1 VLPTNFWGK
10 LALLDSPTLMARAAL
25 LALGLVSSL
34 LHQPAGVAQPIP
46 GRAGT
51 LINQGQI
58 NPPKIN
64 SLTQP
69 QVNSLS
75 VEEARAAA
83 NRILEAVQTGD
94 PNLRYSQFSDQLKAI
109 SSPAMVAETMR
120 RQPKLQSWTL
130 LSVRGGLRTTTVE
143 ASLQTSAG
151 TRDLFMV
158 LNGKGELDGYHLDL
172 TDEKATTVAADFVKA
187 LSGGH
192 FITARSFLSLPLQ
205 RELTPATLQ
214 TKWQQLQRYTGNF
227 VRVGK
232 VAAAEYNEDSQL
244 VLVNTEFNRISD
256 TLFVVLNRS
265 NEIIS
270 VDFPQDP
277 IQPRPAASPV
287 R

>member
-1 VLPTNFWGK
+1 MLVMLRASSWGK
-10 LALLDSPTLMARAAL
+10 LAPPDVPSLMARAAL

-34 LHQPAGVAQPIP
+34 GLGLHQPPASVAQPGP
-46 GRAGT
+46 GST
-51 LINQGQI
+51 LQ
-58 NPPKIN
+58 PDSS
-64 SLTQP
+64 SLP
-69 QVNSLS
+69 QANNLS
-75 VEEARAAA
+75 VEQARAAA
-83 NRILEAVQTGD
+83 NRILEAIKTGD

-120 RQPKLQSWTL
+120 RQPKLLSWTL

-143 ASLQTSAG
+143 ASLETSAG

-158 LNGKGELDGYHLDL
+158 LNDQGQLDGYHLDL
-172 TDEKATTVAADFVKA
+172 TDAKSTTVATDFVKA

-214 TKWQQLQRYTGNF
+214 AKWQQLQRYTGNF
-227 VRVGK
+227 IRVGK
-232 VAAAEYNEDSQL
+232 VVAAEHNEDSQL
-244 VLVNTEFNRISD
+244 VLVNTEFNRITD

-277 IQPRPAASPV
+277 IRPRPAAGPV

>member
-1 VLPTNFWGK
+1 
-10 LALLDSPTLMARAAL
+10 MARSAL
-25 LALGLVSSL
+25 LALGLLSSL
-34 LHQPAGVAQPIP
+34 GLSQPAASLAQTPQLQTP
-46 GRAGT
+46 
-51 LINQGQI
+51 
-58 NPPKIN
+58 
-64 SLTQP
+64 QP
-69 QVNSLS
+69 QTPQLQTPKLLAPKRKSRDLQTPATSLS
-75 VEEARAAA
+75 VEQARAAA
-83 NRILEAVQTGD
+83 NRILEAIQTGD

-120 RQPKLQSWTL
+120 RQPKLLSWTL

-158 LNGKGELDGYHLDL
+158 LNDQGQLDGYHLDL
-172 TDEKATTVAADFVKA
+172 TDAKSTTVAADFVKA

-214 TKWQQLQRYTGNF
+214 AKWQQLQRYTGNF
-227 VRVGK
+227 IRVGK
-232 VAAAEYNEDSQL
+232 VVAAEHNDDSQL
-244 VLVNTEFNRISD
+244 VLVNTEFNRITD

-277 IQPRPAASPV
+277 IRPRAVSGPV

>member
-1 VLPTNFWGK
+1 MLQTGSWGK
-10 LALLDSPTLMARAAL
+10 LAPLDSPTLMARAAL

-34 LHQPAGVAQPIP
+34 SLGLSHLPASVAQTSPDGEAI
-46 GRAGT
+46 
-51 LINQGQI
+51 Q
-58 NPPKIN
+58 PKTSN
-64 SLTQP
+64 LP
-69 QVNSLS
+69 QSNNLS

-83 NRILEAVQTGD
+83 NRILEAIKTGD

-120 RQPKLQSWTL
+120 HQPKLLSWTL

-158 LNGKGELDGYHLDL
+158 LNDMGQLDGYHLDL
-172 TDEKATTVAADFVKA
+172 TDAKATTVAGDFVKA

-227 VRVGK
+227 IRVGK
-232 VAAAEYNEDSQL
+232 VVAAEHNDDGQL
-244 VLVNTEFNRISD
+244 VLVNTEFNRITD

-277 IQPRPAASPV
+277 IRPRAVSGPV

>member
-1 VLPTNFWGK
+1 MPQTVLWGK
-10 LALLDSPTLMARAAL
+10 LAPSDSRTLMARTAL

-34 LHQPAGVAQPIP
+34 ALGLGHQPASLAQTSIAAPPIRLAES
-46 GRAGT
+46 GAV
-51 LINQGQI
+51 
-58 NPPKIN
+58 
-64 SLTQP
+64 QP
-69 QVNSLS
+69 ASLS
-75 VEEARAAA
+75 VAEARAAA
-83 NRILEAVQTGD
+83 NRILDAVKSGD
-94 PNLRYSQFSDQLKAI
+94 PNLRYSQFSQQLKAI

-120 RQPKLQSWTL
+120 RQPKLLSWTL

-143 ASLQTSAG
+143 ATLQTSAG

-158 LNGKGELDGYHLDL
+158 LNDQGQLDGYHLDL
-172 TDEKATTVAADFVKA
+172 ADEKSTTVAADFVKA

-205 RELTPATLQ
+205 QELTPAILQ
-214 TKWQQLQRYTGNF
+214 SKWQQLQRYTGNF
-227 VRVGK
+227 NRVVK
-232 VAAAEYNEDSQL
+232 VVAAEYNEDSQL
-244 VLVNTEFNRISD
+244 VLVSTQFNRITD

-277 IQPRPAASPV
+277 IRPRAVTAPV

>member
-1 VLPTNFWGK
+1 MLQTGSWGK
-10 LALLDSPTLMARAAL
+10 LAPLDSPTLMARAAL

-34 LHQPAGVAQPIP
+34 SLGLSHLPASVAQTSP
-46 GRAGT
+46 GGEA
-51 LINQGQI
+51 I
-58 NPPKIN
+58 
-64 SLTQP
+64 QP
-69 QVNSLS
+69 QTSNQPQGNNLS
-75 VEEARAAA
+75 VEQARTAAT
-83 NRILEAVQTGD
+83 RIRETIKTGD

-120 RQPKLQSWTL
+120 RQPKLLSWTL

-158 LNGKGELDGYHLDL
+158 LNDKGQLDGYHLDL
-172 TDEKATTVAADFVKA
+172 IDAKATSVAAGFVKA

-214 TKWQQLQRYTGNF
+214 AKWQQLQRYTGNF
-227 VRVGK
+227 IRVGK
-232 VAAAEYNEDSQL
+232 VVAAEHNDDSQL
-244 VLVNTEFNRISD
+244 VLVNTEFNRITD
-256 TLFVVLNRS
+256 TLFVVLNSS

-277 IQPRPAASPV
+277 IRPRAVSGPV

>member
-1 VLPTNFWGK
+1 
-10 LALLDSPTLMARAAL
+10 MARAAL

-34 LHQPAGVAQPIP
+34 SPGPGLSQPPAGVAP
-46 GRAGT
+46 T
-51 LINQGQI
+51 
-58 NPPKIN
+58 
-64 SLTQP
+64 P
-69 QVNSLS
+69 QVQPSTFLAPKPKREQLQAPTNNLS
-75 VEEARAAA
+75 VEQARAAA
-83 NRILEAVQTGD
+83 NRILEAIKTGD

-120 RQPKLQSWTL
+120 RQPKLLGWTL

-143 ASLQTSAG
+143 ASLETSAG

-158 LNGKGELDGYHLDL
+158 LNDQGQLDGYHLDL
-172 TDEKATTVAADFVKA
+172 TDAKSTTVATDFVKA

-192 FITARSFLSLPLQ
+192 FISARSFLSLPLQ

-214 TKWQQLQRYTGNF
+214 AKWQQLQRYTGNF
-227 VRVGK
+227 IRVGK
-232 VAAAEYNEDSQL
+232 VVAAEHNEDSQL
-244 VLVNTEFNRISD
+244 VLVNTEFNRITD

-277 IQPRPAASPV
+277 IRPRPVAAPNP
-287 R
+287 

>member
-1 VLPTNFWGK
+1 
-10 LALLDSPTLMARAAL
+10 MARATL
-25 LALGLVSSL
+25 LALGLVSNFAFGL
-34 LHQPAGVAQPIP
+34 GNPPASVAQSGAGAPPILL
-46 GRAGT
+46 GSDAM
-51 LINQGQI
+51 
-58 NPPKIN
+58 
-64 SLTQP
+64 P
-69 QVNSLS
+69 QASNLS

-83 NRILEAVQTGD
+83 NRILEAVKTGD
-94 PNLRYSQFSDQLKAI
+94 PNLRYSQFSEQLKAI

-120 RQPKLQSWTL
+120 RQPRLLSWTL
-130 LSVRGGLRTTTVE
+130 LSVRGGLRSTTVE

-158 LNGKGELDGYHLDL
+158 LNDKGQLDGYHLDL
-172 TDEKATTVAADFVKA
+172 ADEQATKVAADFVKA

-205 RELTPATLQ
+205 QELTPAALQ
-214 TKWQQLQRYTGNF
+214 AKWQQLQRYTGNF
-227 VRVGK
+227 NRITK
-232 VAAAEYNEDSQL
+232 VVAAEYNDDSQL
-244 VLVNTEFNRISD
+244 VLVSTEFNRITD

-277 IQPRPAASPV
+277 IRPRPVAAPV

>member
-1 VLPTNFWGK
+1 
-10 LALLDSPTLMARAAL
+10 MARAAL

-34 LHQPAGVAQPIP
+34 SLGLSHLPASVAQTRPARAPI
-46 GRAGT
+46 
-51 LINQGQI
+51 Q
-58 NPPKIN
+58 PPT
-64 SLTQP
+64 SDLP
-69 QVNSLS
+69 QSNSLS
-75 VEEARAAA
+75 VEQARAAA
-83 NRILEAVQTGD
+83 NRILEAIQTGD

-120 RQPKLQSWTL
+120 RQPKLLSWTL

-143 ASLQTSAG
+143 ATLQTSAG

-158 LNGKGELDGYHLDL
+158 LNDQGQLDGYHLDL
-172 TDEKATTVAADFVKA
+172 TDAKSTTVAADFVKA

-214 TKWQQLQRYTGNF
+214 AKWQQLQRYTGNF

-232 VAAAEYNEDSQL
+232 VVAAEYNEDSQL
-244 VLVNTEFNRISD
+244 VLVNTEFNRITD

-277 IQPRPAASPV
+277 VRPRPVSSPV

>member
-1 VLPTNFWGK
+1 MLQTGSWGK
-10 LALLDSPTLMARAAL
+10 LAPLDSPTLMARAAL

-34 LHQPAGVAQPIP
+34 SLGLSHLPASVAQTRP
-46 GRAGT
+46 GDGA
-51 LINQGQI
+51 I
-58 NPPKIN
+58 
-64 SLTQP
+64 QP
-69 QVNSLS
+69 QTSNQPQSNNLS
-75 VEEARAAA
+75 VEQARAAA
-83 NRILEAVQTGD
+83 NRILEAIKTGD

-120 RQPKLQSWTL
+120 RQPKLLSWTL

-158 LNGKGELDGYHLDL
+158 LNDKGQLDGYHLDL
-172 TDEKATTVAADFVKA
+172 TDAKATTVAADFVKA

-214 TKWQQLQRYTGNF
+214 AKWQQLQRYTGNF
-227 VRVGK
+227 IRVGK
-232 VAAAEYNEDSQL
+232 VVAAEHNDDSQL
-244 VLVNTEFNRISD
+244 VLVNTEFNRITD
-256 TLFVVLNRS
+256 TLFVVLNSS

-277 IQPRPAASPV
+277 IRPRAVSGPV